1 MALPTPKPGRT
12 PAGDAGPNTGTAAD
26 TVAVSGPD
34 AAVGPGPGQSTVPV
48 AGQGT
53 GTATGAGAGAGA
65 GPEQGMAAGPDTE
78 QGTASDADAAPG
90 QDTNLGWSLAVVL
103 RRWHERVEAVL
114 DGVPHGSRGYH
125 VLTAVSLDEPPTQAA
140 LAERLLIDRSVM
152 TYLLDDLE
160 EADLVRRRVDPG
172 DRRVRRVCATAHGRE
187 VLASLSERV
196 REAEEHI
203 LAGLDAP
210 ARELFRRIAQHAA
223 VAIQESSPTTDPCAA
238 VRQVVGP
245 DDPAGRPGKRER
257 QRGRGNRAKRE

>member
-12 PAGDAGPNTGTAAD
+12 PAGN
-26 TVAVSGPD
+26 
-34 AAVGPGPGQSTVPV
+34 
-48 AGQGT
+48 
-53 GTATGAGAGAGA
+53 
-65 GPEQGMAAGPDTE
+65 AGPDTDP
-78 QGTASDADAAPG
+78 GADPVPG
-90 QDTNLGWSLAVVL
+90 QDTNLGWSLAVLL

-114 DGVPHGSRGYH
+114 DDVPHGSRGYH
-125 VLTAVSLDEPPTQAA
+125 VLTAVSLGEPPTQAA

-172 DRRVRRVCATAHGRE
+172 DRRVRRVCATAHGHE

-223 VAIQESSPTTDPCAA
+223 VAVQESSPTTDPCAA

-245 DDPAGRPGKRER
+245 DDPVGRPVKREGR
-257 QRGRGNRAKRE
+257 RGRGNRAKRE

>member
-1 MALPTPKPGRT
+1 MALPTPKPGRS
-12 PAGDAGPNTGTAAD
+12 PAGDAGPASGAD
-26 TVAVSGPD
+26 ATP
-34 AAVGPGPGQSTVPV
+34 
-48 AGQGT
+48 GQGT
-53 GTATGAGAGAGA
+53 
-65 GPEQGMAAGPDTE
+65 D
-78 QGTASDADAAPG
+78 
-90 QDTNLGWSLAVVL
+90 LGWSLAVVL

-187 VLASLSERV
+187 VLASISERV
-196 REAEEHI
+196 RGVEEEV

-210 ARELFRRIAQHAA
+210 ARELFRGIAQRAA

-245 DDPAGRPGKRER
+245 DGPDGKPGKRER
-257 QRGRGNRAKRE
+257 RRGRGNRAKRE

>member
-1 MALPTPKPGRT
+1 MALPAPKPGRT
-12 PAGDAGPNTGTAAD
+12 PTGDASPNTGTAAD
-26 TVAVSGPD
+26 TGTAPEAGT
-34 AAVGPGPGQSTVPV
+34 APGADPVPV
-48 AGQGT
+48 
-53 GTATGAGAGAGA
+53 
-65 GPEQGMAAGPDTE
+65 
-78 QGTASDADAAPG
+78 
-90 QDTNLGWSLAVVL
+90 QDTNLGWSLAVLL

-114 DGVPHGSRGYH
+114 DDVPHGSRGYH

-160 EADLVRRRVDPG
+160 EADLVRRRVDPD
-172 DRRVRRVCATAHGRE
+172 DRRVRRVCATAHGHE
-187 VLASLSERV
+187 VLASLGERV

-223 VAIQESSPTTDPCAA
+223 VAVQESSPTTDPCAA

-245 DDPAGRPGKRER
+245 DDPVGKPVKREGR
-257 QRGRGNRAKRE
+257 RGRGNRTKRE

>member
-1 MALPTPKPGRT
+1 MALPTPKPGRP
-12 PAGDAGPNTGTAAD
+12 PAEDADPLPLPA
-26 TVAVSGPD
+26 
-34 AAVGPGPGQSTVPV
+34 PV
-48 AGQGT
+48 A
-53 GTATGAGAGAGA
+53 
-65 GPEQGMAAGPDTE
+65 D
-78 QGTASDADAAPG
+78 PG

-172 DRRVRRVCATAHGRE
+172 DRRVRRVCATAHGHE
-187 VLASLSERV
+187 VLAAASERV
-196 REAEEHI
+196 REVEEQV

-210 ARELFRRIAQHAA
+210 ARELFRQIAQRAA

-238 VRQVVGP
+238 VRQVVGEG
-245 DDPAGRPGKRER
+245 DPAGEPGKREGQGR
-257 QRGRGNRAKRE
+257 RERRGKRENQGRSRG

>member
-12 PAGDAGPNTGTAAD
+12 PAGNAGPDTGTAVGTA
-26 TVAVSGPD
+26 AVPGPD

-48 AGQGT
+48 AG
-53 GTATGAGAGAGA
+53 
-65 GPEQGMAAGPDTE
+65 P
-78 QGTASDADAAPG
+78 APG
-90 QDTNLGWSLAVVL
+90 QDTDLGWSLAVVL

-187 VLASLSERV
+187 ILASISERV
-196 REAEEHI
+196 RGVEEEV

-210 ARELFRRIAQHAA
+210 ARELFRQIAQRAA

-245 DDPAGRPGKRER
+245 DDPVGKPGKRER

>member
-12 PAGDAGPNTGTAAD
+12 PAGNADPDTGTAAD
-26 TVAVSGPD
+26 TGAAPDTGTAAGP
-34 AAVGPGPGQSTVPV
+34 APGLSTVTGPGPNTV
-48 AGQGT
+48 AG
-53 GTATGAGAGAGA
+53 TAADTSTDATADPGAGAGA
-65 GPEQGMAAGPDTE
+65 E
-78 QGTASDADAAPG
+78 QGTASGADPAPG
-90 QDTNLGWSLAVVL
+90 QDTNLGWSLAVLL

-210 ARELFRRIAQHAA
+210 ARELFRQIAQHAA
-223 VAIQESSPTTDPCAA
+223 VAVQESSPTTDPCAA

-245 DDPAGRPGKRER
+245 DDPVGKLVKREGR
-257 QRGRGNRAKRE
+257 RGRGNRAKRE

>member
-12 PAGDAGPNTGTAAD
+12 PAGNADPDTGTAAD
-26 TVAVSGPD
+26 TG
-34 AAVGPGPGQSTVPV
+34 AA
-48 AGQGT
+48 
-53 GTATGAGAGAGA
+53 
-65 GPEQGMAAGPDTE
+65 PEA
-78 QGTASDADAAPG
+78 GTASGADPVPG
-90 QDTNLGWSLAVVL
+90 QDTNLGWSLAVLL

-114 DGVPHGSRGYH
+114 DHVPHGSRGYH

-187 VLASLSERV
+187 VLASLSARV

-210 ARELFRRIAQHAA
+210 ARELFRRIAQDAA
-223 VAIQESSPTTDPCAA
+223 VAVQESSPTTDPCAA
-238 VRQVVGP
+238 VRQVAGP
-245 DDPAGRPGKRER
+245 DAPVGKQGKREGR
-257 QRGRGNRAKRE
+257 RGRGNRAKRE

>member
-1 MALPTPKPGRT
+1 MALPTPDPGR
-12 PAGDAGPNTGTAAD
+12 
-26 TVAVSGPD
+26 SPD
-34 AAVGPGPGQSTVPV
+34 AVAGPGPGP
-48 AGQGT
+48 
-53 GTATGAGAGAGA
+53 
-65 GPEQGMAAGPDTE
+65 
-78 QGTASDADAAPG
+78 
-90 QDTNLGWSLAVVL
+90 DTNLGWSLAVVL

-172 DRRVRRVCATAHGRE
+172 DRRVRRVCATAHGHE
-187 VLASLSERV
+187 VLAAVSERV
-196 REAEEHI
+196 REVEEQV

-210 ARELFRRIAQHAA
+210 TRALFREIAQRAA

-238 VRQVVGP
+238 VRQVVGEG
-245 DDPAGRPGKRER
+245 DPAGEPGRRERQGRRGKRESQGR
-257 QRGRGNRAKRE
+257 SRG

>member
-12 PAGDAGPNTGTAAD
+12 PAGNAD
-26 TVAVSGPD
+26 PT
-34 AAVGPGPGQSTVPV
+34 
-48 AGQGT
+48 
-53 GTATGAGAGAGA
+53 
-65 GPEQGMAAGPDTE
+65 
-78 QGTASDADAAPG
+78 PG
-90 QDTNLGWSLAVVL
+90 QDTDLGWSLAVLL

-187 VLASLSERV
+187 VLASLSARV

-210 ARELFRRIAQHAA
+210 ARELFRQIAQHAA
-223 VAIQESSPTTDPCAA
+223 VAVQESSPTTDPCAA

-245 DDPAGRPGKRER
+245 DDPAGKPEKREGR
-257 QRGRGNRAKRE
+257 RGRGNRAKRE

>member
-12 PAGDAGPNTGTAAD
+12 PAGDAGP
-26 TVAVSGPD
+26 
-34 AAVGPGPGQSTVPV
+34 
-48 AGQGT
+48 
-53 GTATGAGAGAGA
+53 
-65 GPEQGMAAGPDTE
+65 
-78 QGTASDADAAPG
+78 APG
-90 QDTNLGWSLAVVL
+90 QDTDLGWSLAVVL

-114 DGVPHGSRGYH
+114 GGVPHGSRGYH

-187 VLASLSERV
+187 VLASISEHV
-196 REAEEHI
+196 RGVEEEV

-210 ARELFRRIAQHAA
+210 ARELFRQIAQRAA

-245 DDPAGRPGKRER
+245 DDPIGKPGKREGR
-257 QRGRGNRAKRE
+257 RGRGNRAKRE

>member
-12 PAGDAGPNTGTAAD
+12 PAGNADPDTGTAAGPAPGLSTVTGPGPNTVAGTAAD
-26 TVAVSGPD
+26 TSTD
-34 AAVGPGPGQSTVPV
+34 A
-48 AGQGT
+48 
-53 GTATGAGAGAGA
+53 TADPGAGAGA
-65 GPEQGMAAGPDTE
+65 EQG
-78 QGTASDADAAPG
+78 ADPAPAPG
-90 QDTNLGWSLAVVL
+90 QDTNLGWSLAVLL

-210 ARELFRRIAQHAA
+210 ARELFRQIAQHAA
-223 VAIQESSPTTDPCAA
+223 VAVQESSPTTDPCAA

-245 DDPAGRPGKRER
+245 DDPVGKPGKREGR
-257 QRGRGNRAKRE
+257 RGRGNRAKRE